1 MDLESCIFMVKDKA
15 PSKEFV
21 TAVLAK
27 YPTATSCVIVK
38 DDGVEILDPVKE
50 ISADD
55 LLELINEGDSLKH
68 RMVFWCCKADG
79 DIAPEDMQPYHI
91 LTDGEGKVC
100 MAAFVE
106 GDFVSFLKTDSSFS
120 PETFA
125 IDEYLRPKIEQLC
138 GSYEEQTD
146 NNNFSSVYE
155 DLSKDEEMQAE
166 FFGARKGAVVLM
178 SDGAVETFR
187 HKSTVILEQEGLWSS
202 DHCGFGQT
210 TVKTSKFNRKDKSSA
225 PAIIPGTAS
234 PSIPAPVTPAAEEPK
249 GVWVRKGPLA
259 QGNTGAKEW
268 YWSLF
273 GFDKGSIIRNDIQT
287 AVLTGHPIFLP
298 QARFEA
304 IRARPIMK
312 NTVLCN
318 KPESLDRTK
327 ASDAPSNA
335 GSAIPRPVM
344 SEATT
349 KKVADFYTKPGSLG
363 KTLLDAADK
372 KQITLEQVQEVMA
385 KHKDWYDQLAD
396 KVKIDIAW
404 SLTQPYEAHL
414 ELARLDYQQA
424 AIFSWDKCCRLI
436 IAHARINELE
446 TELAKL
452 KPADKGVRTETLTAP
467 KVSKFNRK
475 AS

>member
-1 MDLESCIFMVKDKA
+1 MALESCIFMVKDKA

-21 TAVLAK
+21 VAVLAK
-27 YPTATSCVIVK
+27 YPTAASCVIVK

-125 IDEYLRPKIEQLC
+125 IDEYLRPKIELLC

-166 FFGARKGAVVLM
+166 FFGARRGAVVLM

-210 TVKTSKFNRKDKSSA
+210 TVKSSKFNRNKGA
-225 PAIIPGTAS
+225 PLQTPATPVPGTSVPTA
-234 PSIPAPVTPAAEEPK
+234 PSVEEPK

-268 YWSLF
+268 YWALF
-273 GFDKGSIIRNDIQT
+273 GLDKGSVIPTDIQT
-287 AVLTGHPIFLP
+287 SVLTGHPIFLP
-298 QARFEA
+298 QVRFEA

-327 ASDAPSNA
+327 TSDKPPSS
-335 GSAIPRPVM
+335 GSAIPIPVM
-344 SEATT
+344 SEATI
-349 KKVADFYTKPGSLG
+349 KKVVDYYTKPGSTG
-363 KTLLDAADK
+363 KALLDAADT
-372 KQITLEQVQEVMA
+372 KQLTLEQVQEVMG
-385 KHKDWYDQLAD
+385 KHKDWYTQIQEKL
-396 KVKIDIAW
+396 KIDIAW
-404 SLTQPYEAHL
+404 SLTQPYEAYL
-414 ELARLDYQQA
+414 DLARIEPQTM
-424 AIFSWDKCCRLI
+424 AIFAWDKSCRLI

-467 KVSKFNRK
+467 KPSKFNRK
-475 AS
+475 AG